1 MKSLFSAIK
10 SVGWCVCSMKKIRL
24 LPMLVSHKFFLQ
36 VLCSCMA
43 VLLFC
48 LLLITGY
55 TYQNFIKTL
64 ENNVE
69 QDVGANLSQVANRLD
84 QEFMLLDD
92 VGLQILENPL
102 FSPRSMRDE
111 HDGYNWM
118 LRSSILA
125 TVSGAGLYTRGL
137 FLYCQYSNGNPLI
150 FNESGR
156 WEPQLYGKYIANY
169 EGLSDGHFGALESG
183 THRKGLIQ
191 AKVGEKQQLIYAYSF
206 PKGTSMPESVVVFP
220 IPQEKLSAQFEN
232 SGYEGTTFI
241 LGEENE
247 ILYIHGELPGGFL
260 EESVH
265 DLCLDSLS
273 PQRIEVSGKEYSIFS
288 VASAVGAWHYITVI
302 SPSQYL
308 QQYRHE
314 LSIFVAV
321 IIVAVFGGLLL
332 SFLLTWRNYSPIR
345 RLVRQYSVNPRAS
358 ATELEQLAQAMDR
371 MDEREKKLEE
381 SLRQSNRYAVSTL
394 MIDLM
399 EHSYPVNEAKSKLE
413 ENGIAFAKQTFYVV
427 LVSPD
432 RKANSSI
439 AKRLFSNEMEVVCCE
454 AIQQIIGALG
464 QCYCGVLG
472 GCFWVLLNTD
482 VQANLEDVL
491 ATLSRLQIFLEKHIG
506 ASVTIAVSKNHNG
519 LENLS
524 LCYDEAKNA
533 LAQRFLQG
541 SGKIIAYN
549 DVPVKELECNCFSAE
564 QEESLHLSL
573 RHFDAKKVN
582 QTLSEVFV
590 RLREAGSPIVARYT
604 CLVLV
609 NVVLHEW
616 GIYSEKVGEAY
627 DIEILSGLISVENGA
642 LDEFEESFTAFC
654 SMMCEKYVQREH
666 EQKNWQKTLL
676 QFIEEHYANPDL
688 SLESIA
694 GIMELNPVYLTTE
707 FKRLTGYSLMRYIDT
722 LRMEQAKRLLQS
734 TQLTIREIVKEVG
747 YTDVSNFMRKF
758 KKNEGITPT
767 QYRNKETMRKE
778 EHDGTRNHTDFE

>member
-1 MKSLFSAIK
+1 MKIN
-10 SVGWCVCSMKKIRL
+10 RL
-24 LPMLVSHKFFLQ
+24 LPVLVSHKFFLQ

-43 VLLFC
+43 VLFFC

-64 ENNVE
+64 ENNIE

-118 LRSSILA
+118 LRSSIFA

-137 FLYCQYSNGNPLI
+137 FLYCQYPDGNPLI

-156 WEPQLYGKYIANY
+156 WEPQLYGKYITNY
-169 EGLSDGHFGALESG
+169 EGLGDGHLAALESDI
-183 THRKGLIQ
+183 HRKGLIQ
-191 AKVGEKQQLIYAYSF
+191 ARVGEKQRLIYAYSF

-220 IPQEKLSAQFEN
+220 IPNEKLATQFEN
-232 SGYEGTTFI
+232 SGYDGTTFI
-241 LGEENE
+241 LSEENE
-247 ILYIHGELPGGFL
+247 LMYIHGELPGDFI
-260 EESVH
+260 EES
-265 DLCLDSLS
+265 LQKFCLDSLS

-302 SPSQYL
+302 SPSRYL
-308 QQYRHE
+308 QQYKHE
-314 LSIFVAV
+314 LSAFVAV
-321 IIVAVFGGLLL
+321 VIVAMFGGLLL

-345 RLVRQYSVNPRAS
+345 RLILQYSANPKVS
-358 ATELEQLAQAMDR
+358 ATELQQLAQAMDR
-371 MDEREKKLEE
+371 MDKREKELEE
-381 SLRQSNRYAVSTL
+381 NLRQSSRYAVSTL

-399 EHSYPVNEAKSKLE
+399 EHSYPANEARAKLE
-413 ENGIAFAKQTFYVV
+413 ENGIAFKSQSFYVV

-432 RKANSSI
+432 RKMDSSI
-439 AKRLFSNEMEVVCCE
+439 AKRLSSNEMEVVCCE
-454 AIQQIIGALG
+454 AIRQIIGTLG
-464 QCYCGVLG
+464 QCYCGVLEG
-472 GCFWVLLNTD
+472 SFWVLLNTD
-482 VQANLEDVL
+482 VQPDLGNIS

-506 ASVTIAVSKNHNG
+506 ASITIAVSKNHIG
-519 LENLS
+519 VENLP
-524 LCYDEAKNA
+524 LCYGEAKNA

-541 SGKIIAYN
+541 SGKIIAYG
-549 DVPVKELECNCFSAE
+549 DVPVKELEENYFSAE

-573 RHFDAKKVN
+573 RHFNAEKVN
-582 QTLSEVFV
+582 QILSEVFV
-590 RLREAGSPIVARYT
+590 RLRKGGSPLVARYT
-604 CLVLV
+604 CLVIV

-616 GIYSEKVGEAY
+616 GIYTEKVGEAY
-627 DIEILSGLISVENGA
+627 DIEILSDLISVGNGT
-642 LDEFEESFTAFC
+642 LDEFEESLTAFC
-654 SMMCEKYVQREH
+654 STTCEKNAQREH
-666 EQKNWQKTLL
+666 EQKNWQKDLL
-676 QFIEEHYANPDL
+676 QFIEEHYADPEL

-694 GIMELNPVYLTTE
+694 RLMNLNPVYLTTE
-707 FKRLTGYSLMRYIDT
+707 FKRLTGCSLMRYIDT

-767 QYRNKETMRKE
+767 QYRNQTTMRKGE
-778 EHDGTRNHTDFE
+778 NDGTRNNTDFE